1 MGIDS
6 NNMDYNQFSDLAHQ
20 IIKPLSDIVGMVRTL
35 SYSCIKDE
43 RQRID
48 SLMIVGN
55 GEK

>member
-1 MGIDS
+1 
-6 NNMDYNQFSDLAHQ
+6 MDYNQFSELVQ
-20 IIKPLSDIVGMVRTL
+20 RITKPLSDIVGMVRTL

-48 SLMIVGN
+48 SLMIAGN